1 MAKVNTINAKGVS
14 EAVVGDFHIECKSQM
29 ESFTV
34 RLPAHMADK
43 LKKLKMDMAANGH
56 LLTYSDIIRSALE
69 KVLRE

>member
-1 MAKVNTINAKGVS
+1 MAKVNTINAKEVS
-14 EAVVGDFHIECKSQM
+14 EAVANDFHIECKAQM

-34 RLPAHMADK
+34 RLPAAMADK
-43 LKKLKMDMAANGH
+43 LKLLKMDMATKGH